1 MPVRGALTLA
11 TVALSALLAVPA
23 TAAAPRFG
31 HVFLIVGENTSYAQ
45 ITPRH
50 APFLTGTVRREGA
63 WVANDHS
70 FTRSSSL
77 GEYIAMISGQFT
89 RCEANNDLP
98 DHCHQLAI
106 RFAPHCALGLV
117 RPPIHW

>member
-1 MPVRGALTLA
+1 M
-11 TVALSALLAVPA
+11 
-23 TAAAPRFG
+23 
-31 HVFLIVGENTSYAQ
+31 
-45 ITPRH
+45 
-50 APFLTGTVRREGA
+50 RREGA

-77 GEYIAMISGQFT
+77 GEYIAMVSGQYT

-106 RFAPHCALGLV
+106 RFAPPIALWDWSGRRFTGE
-117 RPPIHW
+117 RPVGVWIGCQRTLEEAVEEQPAVA